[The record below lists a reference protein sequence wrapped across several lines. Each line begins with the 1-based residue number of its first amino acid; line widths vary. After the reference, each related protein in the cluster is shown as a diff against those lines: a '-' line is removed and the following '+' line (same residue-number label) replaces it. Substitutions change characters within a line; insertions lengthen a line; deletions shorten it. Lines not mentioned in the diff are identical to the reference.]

1 MMESDGYCVAM
12 TTCGSTNTAREL
24 ARGIVEAQLAAC
36 VQLLEIQSFFRWEG
50 AVQDDDEV
58 LLLMKTRRDRVEALE
73 AFIAAH
79 HEYDV
84 PELVV
89 VAAQGGSREYLAWI
103 DAQTV
108 AVPAGERGRQ
118 RRRR

>member
-1 MMESDGYCVAM
+1 MMESDAYCVAM
-12 TTCGSTNTAREL
+12 TTCGSTKTAREL

-36 VQLLEIQSFFRWEG
+36 VQLLEMQSFFRWEG
-50 AVQDDDEV
+50 AIQDDDEV
-58 LLLMKTRRDRVEALE
+58 LLLMKTRRDRLEALE
-73 AFIAAH
+73 AFIDAH

-89 VAAQGGSREYLAWI
+89 LAAQGGSSEYLAWI

-108 AVPAGERGRQ
+108 VADPSE
-118 RRRR
+118 

>member
-1 MMESDGYCVAM
+1 MMESDAYCVAM
-12 TTCGSTNTAREL
+12 TTCGSTNAAREL

-36 VQLLEIQSFFRWEG
+36 VQLLEIASVFRWEG
-50 AVQDDDEV
+50 AIQDDDEV
-58 LLLMKTRRDRVEALE
+58 LLLMKTRRDRLE
-73 AFIAAH
+73 PLEIFIDAH

-89 VAAQGGSREYLAWI
+89 LPVQGGSNEYLAWI

-108 AVPAGERGRQ
+108 LGDPTE
-118 RRRR
+118 